1 MKMRMKLPEMSSGN
15 WLFWGIIT
23 WIGIVFIWIG
33 VLERFAPV
41 WVSVIIGFLAFLAI
55 FRKGPR
61 PTEKEEEEE

>member
-1 MKMRMKLPEMSSGN
+1 MKVPVKIPEMSSGN
-15 WLFWGIIT
+15 WLFWGIMT

-41 WVSVIIGFLAFLAI
+41 WVGVIIGLVAFLVI

>member
-1 MKMRMKLPEMSSGN
+1 MRLKVPEMSSGN
-15 WLFWGIIT
+15 WLFWGIMA

-41 WVSVIIGFLAFLAI
+41 WVGVIIGLVAFLVI